1 MIIYFIRHGFS
12 CANVTHMFPNAP
24 VLQHALYRDPP
35 LSEFGMN
42 TSKEMRTKIPAEVK
56 SCKFLVASTMNRAI
70 MTAHQMFPRRT
81 INVMPYIK
89 ELGTGLDQTSMNMQ
103 SKRKVIKNAMSVV
116 KSHVNNG
123 ELQKVN
129 INKFLTLMRK
139 NLKDKRDKKAIVV
152 SHSGFMTAF
161 LGIPFPNNNSIWK
174 VVFDDNNAI
183 ASIKKMHSGVTPPKQ
198 YTKKIGDGCR
208 KK

>member
-12 CANVTHMFPNAP
+12 CANVTHMFPDAP
-24 VLQHALYRDPP
+24 VLQHALYKDPP
-35 LSEFGMN
+35 LSEFGMK
-42 TSKEMRTKIPAEVK
+42 TSEDMRKKIPKEVK

-103 SKRKVIKNAMSVV
+103 SKRKVIKNAMNVV

-129 INKFLTLMRK
+129 MNKFLILMRK
-139 NLKDKRDKKAIVV
+139 NLKDKREKRAIVV
-152 SHSGFMTAF
+152 SHSGFMSAF

-174 VVFDDNNAI
+174 VTFNDNDI
-183 ASIKKMHSGVTPPKQ
+183 ITSIKKIHNGVTPPKN
-198 YTKKIGDGCR
+198 YTAKIGNGCI